1 MIRMHRRALL
11 ASLAAPIA
19 AQAQTPW
26 RPERPV
32 RLVVP
37 FAPGGALDITARLLA
52 REMEGPL
59 GQPIVV
65 ENRSGAGGNVGA
77 EAVARAAPDGHTF
90 LISSPGPLAVN
101 QFLFPQMP
109 YDAESAFA
117 PVVLVAINPVVILAA
132 PARPE
137 RSLADFIATAR
148 ARATNYATS
157 GSGGAGHMAME
168 VLKARLGLGN
178 LEHVPFR
185 GAGPS
190 LQALAGN
197 QVEFAIESITSA
209 AASIAGGTARPLA
222 VTTARRW
229 PGLPAVPTV
238 QEAGV
243 ADFDLA
249 SWTSFVFPAGT
260 PPAAVARLNAVANDA
275 LRLPAVRARL
285 LELGADPQGGSAE
298 ELDRFIRAERAK
310 WREAV
315 RVSGARAD

>member
-1 MIRMHRRALL
+1 MRRRHLIAGAFALPM
-11 ASLAAPIA
+11 AAF
-19 AQAQTPW
+19 AQPAW
-26 RPERPV
+26 RPERPI

-52 REMEGPL
+52 REMEAPM
-59 GQPIVV
+59 GQSFVV

-101 QFLFPQMP
+101 QFLFASMP
-109 YDAESAFA
+109 YDPETAFA
-117 PVVLVAINPVVILAA
+117 PVALVAINPVVILAA
-132 PARPE
+132 PGRPE
-137 RSLADFIATAR
+137 RSLADFLAAVR
-148 ARATNYATS
+148 SGRPVNYSTS

-168 VLKARLGLGN
+168 MLKARLGLRGP
-178 LEHVPFR
+178 EHVPFR

-190 LQALAGN
+190 LQALAGG

-229 PGLPAVPTV
+229 PGLPEVQTV
-238 QEAGV
+238 GEAGV
-243 ADFDLA
+243 AGFDMA
-249 SWTSFVFPAGT
+249 SWTSFVYPAGV
-260 PPAAVARLNAVANDA
+260 PAGAVARLNAATNEA
-275 LRLPAVRARL
+275 LAKPEIQARL
-285 LELGADPQGGSAE
+285 RELGADPRGGTPA
-298 ELDRFIRAERAK
+298 ELDAFIRSQRVV

-315 RVSGARAD
+315 RISGARAD